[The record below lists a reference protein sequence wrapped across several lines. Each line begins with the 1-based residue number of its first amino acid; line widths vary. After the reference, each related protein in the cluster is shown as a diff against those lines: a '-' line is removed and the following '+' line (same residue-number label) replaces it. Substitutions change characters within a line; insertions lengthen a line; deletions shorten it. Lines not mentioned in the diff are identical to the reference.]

1 MLTSPYGVQSARGA
15 RFNTTLF
22 FCGMSPVAAGLV
34 ITEGEIDKALSIF
47 RESLLEA
54 VGTA

>member
-1 MLTSPYGVQSARGA
+1 
-15 RFNTTLF
+15 
-22 FCGMSPVAAGLV
+22 MSPVTAGLV